1 MRRASRVASGDVAA
15 AISGKLPVNHVWTA
29 VICPGEIAYYN
40 GATRTLFPLPATWAP
55 GARDCSLGRP
65 RYDRMD
71 HHSITP
77 PPFRGDFSD
86 SLESDATIIG
96 VPSSISPHTYPT
108 GLTSRELAHAL
119 RGEMLGHFL
128 LQQFIGGG
136 GMGVV
141 FKALDTTLDRIVA
154 VKVVASQRIDDDDL
168 QRRFLV
174 EAQSTARLDHPN
186 IARVHYIG
194 RDRGLPYI
202 VFEFIDG
209 ENLREIVADRG
220 PLPVGEAVG
229 YVYQIAHALAHAWQR
244 EVVHRDI
251 KPSNILVTPDGQA
264 KLVDMGLAR
273 LRQME
278 SADED
283 LTATGITLGTF
294 DYISPEQ
301 ARDPRLADA
310 RSDIYSLGCTLFFM
324 IAGRAPFSQGTAL
337 QKLLQHQ
344 SERPPDLRT
353 FRSDVPDS
361 VSRLLRRMLAKAPGD
376 RQQSSA
382 ELVGELAAILDEL
395 GVPLPYAA
403 ATLPWTMPA
412 RPTPRWRRHA
422 AWFVP
427 VAALLTMGALVD
439 LFSRDGAAAA
449 PFPKLRSAAPA
460 SPALELPTTSAAT
473 PPEAAAPPA
482 PQGSPTPEPPYS
494 FDIEQSLPQ
503 GSGERRQSL
512 WDSLNKWPAAGG
524 ALEQSSDVD
533 PSSTLRFDPETWSS
547 PVFPSPSD
555 ADAEADWMLI
565 PPGSAAGSTPR

>member
-1 MRRASRVASGDVAA
+1 
-15 AISGKLPVNHVWTA
+15 
-29 VICPGEIAYYN
+29 
-40 GATRTLFPLPATWAP
+40 
-55 GARDCSLGRP
+55 
-65 RYDRMD
+65 MD

-77 PPFRGDFSD
+77 PPISDGDLPD
-86 SLESDATIIG
+86 SLESDVTVIAS
-96 VPSSISPHTYPT
+96 PSSITPHHYPT

-128 LQQFIGGG
+128 LQEFIGGG

-154 VKVVASQRIDDDDL
+154 VKVVASHRVDSEDL

-202 VFEFIDG
+202 VFEYIDG
-209 ENLREIVADRG
+209 VNVRDLVAQRG
-220 PLPVGEAVG
+220 PLPLGEALS

-251 KPSNILVTPDGQA
+251 KPSNILVTSDGQA

-273 LRQME
+273 LRQMD
-278 SADED
+278 SADDE

-324 IAGRAPFSQGTAL
+324 LAGQAPFAQGTAL

-344 SERPPDLRT
+344 SERPPDLRSY
-353 FRSDVPDS
+353 RSDIAES
-361 VSRLLRRMLAKAPGD
+361 ASRLIRRMLAKAPGD
-376 RQQSSA
+376 RPQTPVELVA
-382 ELVGELAAILDEL
+382 ELTEILEEL

-403 ATLPWTMPA
+403 ASLPWSLPP
-412 RPTPRWRRHA
+412 RSVPRWRRHA
-422 AWFVP
+422 VWAVP
-427 VAALLTMGALVD
+427 VAALLAVGLLVD
-439 LFSRDGAAAA
+439 RFSRSESTTPPFPELRQAAPQGGPTATPSGKRALSVAERAAADPIAGEDEFLTPAPRDLADPIPLSEPWNLSGSISDYFFNWPFSLEPALPDLEDSDGAG
-449 PFPKLRSAAPA
+449 L
-460 SPALELPTTSAAT
+460 AT
-473 PPEAAAPPA
+473 PPPA
-482 PQGSPTPEPPYS
+482 
-494 FDIEQSLPQ
+494 
-503 GSGERRQSL
+503 SGENS
-512 WDSLNKWPAAGG
+512 PAVE
-524 ALEQSSDVD
+524 LQ
-533 PSSTLRFDPETWSS
+533 
-547 PVFPSPSD
+547 
-555 ADAEADWMLI
+555 
-565 PPGSAAGSTPR
+565 

>member
-1 MRRASRVASGDVAA
+1 
-15 AISGKLPVNHVWTA
+15 
-29 VICPGEIAYYN
+29 
-40 GATRTLFPLPATWAP
+40 
-55 GARDCSLGRP
+55 
-65 RYDRMD
+65 MD

-77 PPFRGDFSD
+77 PPFSPGEPSD
-86 SLESDATIIG
+86 PLESDVTVIAS
-96 VPSSISPHTYPT
+96 PSSITPQEYPL

-154 VKVVASQRIDDDDL
+154 VKVVASQRVDNEDM

-202 VFEFIDG
+202 VFEYIEGVNVRDLIA
-209 ENLREIVADRG
+209 ERG
-220 PLPVGEAVG
+220 PLPVGEAIS

-244 EVVHRDI
+244 DVVHRDI
-251 KPSNILVTPDGQA
+251 KPSNIIVTPDGQA

-273 LRQME
+273 LRQMDPAE
-278 SADED
+278 EE

-324 IAGRAPFSQGTAL
+324 LAAQAPFAQGTAL

-361 VSRLLRRMLAKAPGD
+361 VSRLTRRMLAKAPSD
-376 RQQSSA
+376 RQQSPVELVA
-382 ELVGELAAILDEL
+382 ELTEVLEEL

-403 ATLPWTMPA
+403 ATLPWSLPPRTV
-412 RPTPRWRRHA
+412 PRWRKHA
-422 AWFVP
+422 AWAVP
-427 VAALLTMGALVD
+427 ATGLLALGLLVD
-439 LFSRDGAAAA
+439 RFSGPGATAA
-449 PFPKLRSAAPA
+449 PFPELRPGALQQASPPSTGTLSSEVAVQPKAVSSESAALNKPLVPIEPLPLSKDLDLGGALRGVITDMPDLLKPSLAEKVFSDEPGSASAAPLNGQMII
-460 SPALELPTTSAAT
+460 SP
-473 PPEAAAPPA
+473 
-482 PQGSPTPEPPYS
+482 
-494 FDIEQSLPQ
+494 
-503 GSGERRQSL
+503 
-512 WDSLNKWPAAGG
+512 
-524 ALEQSSDVD
+524 
-533 PSSTLRFDPETWSS
+533 STLHDKPSTLDWPRESS
-547 PVFPSPSD
+547 ENSR
-555 ADAEADWMLI
+555 
-565 PPGSAAGSTPR
+565 SATFEREL